1 MTRRGVWAA
10 IVVVGAIA
18 LPSAASAATKVV
30 YAGGPVKWAT
40 ALQRSTGAG
49 VDNFLINR
57 VTINVGDSVTWS
69 GAALTNGFHTVDI
82 PAAGGSDQPLIVDTG
97 RRVGNNVT
105 DAAGNPFWFS
115 GKLNFLSFNP
125 VLFAP
130 AGGTVYDGASRI
142 NSGLPLGPPHDF
154 TVKFTTPGKFNY
166 FCDVHY
172 GMGGQVVVLPSG
184 VPIPSAKEDAAT
196 LAALERHYTAEA
208 KRVARTTTNGPNVSV
223 GASGTGG
230 LEVFA
235 MFPGTLRIKAG
246 TTVTFSM
253 SKDTRETH
261 TATFGPFGYLQ
272 QLAKGFTANPLDP
285 RSTYPSSPFGEIIPL
300 SSASHGNGFGNTGA
314 LDRDSGTPLPPLNR
328 IRFTKPGVY
337 KYLCLIHPFMHGT
350 VIVTGTAAT
359 APPPS
364 VTG

>member
-1 MTRRGVWAA
+1 MTRRGVWVAL
-10 IVVVGAIA
+10 VVGAAIA

-30 YAGGPVKWAT
+30 YAGGPVKWSK

-49 VDNFLINR
+49 VNNFLINR

-69 GAALTNGFHTVDI
+69 GATLAGGFHTVDI
-82 PAAGGSDQPLIVDTG
+82 PAVGGSDQPLIVDTG
-97 RRVGNNVT
+97 QRVGNNVT
-105 DAAGNPFWFS
+105 DAAGNPFWFD

-125 VLFAP
+125 VLFRP
-130 AGGTVYDGASRI
+130 AGGTVYNGTSRI

-172 GMGGQVVVLPSG
+172 GMGGQVVVVPAG
-184 VPIPSAKEDAAT
+184 VPIPSSKQDAST

-208 KRVARTTTNGPNVSV
+208 KQVARTTAGGSNVSV
-223 GASGTGG
+223 GASGPGG

-272 QLAKGFTANPLDP
+272 QLAKGFTSNPLDP

-300 SSASHGNGFGNTGA
+300 SGVSHGNGFGNTGA
-314 LDRDSGTPLPPLNR
+314 LDRDSGSPLPALNR

-337 KYLCLIHPFMHGT
+337 KYICLIHPFMHGT
-350 VIVTGTAAT
+350 VIVTAAAPT
-359 APPPS
+359 PPPS